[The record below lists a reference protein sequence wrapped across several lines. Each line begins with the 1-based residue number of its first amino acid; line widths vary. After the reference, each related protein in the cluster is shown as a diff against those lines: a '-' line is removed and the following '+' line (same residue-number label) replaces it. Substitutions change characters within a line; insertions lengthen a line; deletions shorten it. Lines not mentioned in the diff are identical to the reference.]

1 MGIIRQLNRSLSTTI
16 FLNVVFG
23 VLWLVLSFLLES
35 ENKDVEI
42 TIFNSIT
49 LFSMP
54 YFLSIIVQLII
65 FLLLVFFVYKFI
77 FLQYL
82 TITTYL
88 PFSVMMLFG
97 AVFKSA
103 HLFGNQTFATIFLL
117 LAIWQFIK
125 INTRKENS
133 TIVLNTFWLLIIS
146 TFFVSEFVYLIPV
159 FIFGFFYF
167 IEFKIKTL
175 MVMIFAILMP
185 VLSALGLCFLL
196 DRIDLF
202 NNFFIKLYNFNFEIN
217 IKLFET
223 YTAILALISVIFV
236 LFSLFFFLRNINN
249 YKFQTRKFTF
259 FFVILWLSIIFLILF
274 LQNNYSNF
282 ILIYIILVSFFISLN
297 LTNLQNKRTKN

>member
-1 MGIIRQLNRSLSTTI
+1 
-16 FLNVVFG
+16 
-23 VLWLVLSFLLES
+23 LSFLLES